1 MIAGLTLPSQR
12 STPQKDE
19 NDMDTPSPDYYYRNF
34 PSQVL
39 PARTP
44 FTRVGRGDAGLLFIY
59 VSNRRQRWSVLL
71 DKERVESI
79 YPEAR
84 KQIPPGFAHVWLLEK
99 CYSTRPAGFHTRTK
113 HASPLHQPA
122 HGDRTPVTGL
132 GESFILLAEPS
143 PSPGVQGDVLS
154 YHLQEGAAIEA
165 AEAYTRQHHRRA
177 VVGLLVWDDYWF

>member
-1 MIAGLTLPSQR
+1 
-12 STPQKDE
+12 
-19 NDMDTPSPDYYYRNF
+19 MDTTSPDYYYRDF

-39 PARTP
+39 PTRTP

-59 VSNRRQRWSVLL
+59 ISNRRQRWSVLL
-71 DKERVESI
+71 DKERVEHL

-113 HASPLHQPA
+113 HPHPLHPPA
-122 HGDRTPVTGL
+122 QGDRTPVTGL

-143 PSPGVQGDVLS
+143 PAPGVQGDVLS

-165 AEAYTRQHHRRA
+165 AEEYTKRSRRRA